1 MMSDE
6 MSERATDIAESTVM
20 NDESMQALSMMQ
32 IRYLSERMT
41 DGWRIGGGRAWR
53 IRRFML
59 THALHHQSM
68 PSHAFE
74 NTYIPESQ
82 FVEAEDYLR
91 TV

>member
-32 IRYLSERMT
+32 IRDLSERMT
-41 DGWRIGGGRAWR
+41 DGWRMDGGRAWR

-59 THALHHQSM
+59 TNALHHKSM
-68 PSHAFE
+68 PSHGFE
-74 NTYIPESQ
+74 NTYIPKPPL
-82 FVEAEDYLR
+82 V
-91 TV
+91 